1 MKLKRN
7 VVMLPTNEKSNMFI
21 LDISKKMVFD
31 PDYTTHKSLPNGSY
45 QHLYIT
51 SNEKPIDGDWCY
63 KNDVKGKIFKWIPT
77 DNDWYKD
84 SKKIVATTDKS
95 LLLPNINFK
104 NWDGKTRNLPSPSDG
119 FIKKFIERYNAGNTI
134 TEVMVEYEDD
144 YSIPCIIP
152 ATDCEKFQLN
162 IGDCKG
168 CIHSAL
174 KLKVDSNN
182 CITIT
187 AVKDS
192 WTRKEVMQLCFQAF
206 IQHKVVDGKITPS
219 AAEELHEPFNKW
231 IEENL

>member
-1 MKLKRN
+1 
-7 VVMLPTNEKSNMFI
+7 MLPTNNEASTNGLVINPTTDKIQYN
-21 LDISKKMVFD
+21 DIVNKKGAKY
-31 PDYTTHKSLPNGSY
+31 YTDAAFTYNHI
-45 QHLYIT
+45 YIT
-51 SNEKPIDGDWCY
+51 SDEEIKES
-63 KNDVKGKIFKWIPT
+63 
-77 DNDWYKD
+77 DWYIDDTNNVRQSVTSDAAYWSVRKD
-84 SKKIVATTDKS
+84 YRKIIATTDKS

-119 FIKKFIERYNAGNTI
+119 FIRKFIEKYNAGTPI
-134 TEVMVEYEDD
+134 MEVMIEYEDD

-152 ATDCEKFQLN
+152 ATDCEKFQSN

-182 CITIT
+182 YITIT

-206 IQHKVVDGKITPS
+206 IQHKVVDGKITPL
-219 AAEELHEPFNKW
+219 AAEKLYEPFNKW